1 MLRLKEFCSKFHIE
15 FCNNVNEHTTHLIT
29 DEDDDHTLVCSLS
42 KKVIQAIARHMYIVT
57 YRWIDDCLKLGQII
71 NEKTYEIQGDLTLAS
86 DHHENYWIM
95 LKCEGCQNML
105 NNNELAELIQLSGG
119 KYMTDSH
126 FSRWQPGIHRIVLC
140 EREYLIHRREMYEK
154 CVQSGI
160 HFLTPEWFLETL
172 VQYRIQPFQEY
183 QLTP

>member
-1 MLRLKEFCSKFHIE
+1 MCFLSFFIVNYSCSLIQLRLKEFCSKFHIE

-86 DHHENYWIM
+86 DHHG
-95 LKCEGCQNML
+95 K
-105 NNNELAELIQLSGG
+105 LIC
-119 KYMTDSH
+119 T
-126 FSRWQPGIHRIVLC
+126 
-140 EREYLIHRREMYEK
+140 
-154 CVQSGI
+154 
-160 HFLTPEWFLETL
+160 
-172 VQYRIQPFQEY
+172 
-183 QLTP
+183 